1 MKRRG
6 MTLLDEKYDQK
17 FTQVSSSIRNNIID
31 ISNSAD
37 VVGAPMVEC
46 VVLLDRTTCIS
57 KMQLQQASSNKIKIP
72 FGFYG
77 KIRC

>member
-37 VVGAPMVEC
+37 VVGAPRVEY

-57 KMQLQQASSNKIKIP
+57 KMQLQQASSNKIKTP
-72 FGFYG
+72 FGFYE

>member
-37 VVGAPMVEC
+37 VVGAPRVEY